1 MISFFIICSMS
12 DIINAKA
19 RIKNASAI
27 LISAS
32 NGLSISEGYNI
43 FANNEPFQ
51 EYFGDFQRKYG
62 VSNILQGALGGLP
75 TDAHDSFIRQLHKY
89 MIDDYKQS
97 QVFKNL
103 KELVS
108 DKDYFV
114 ITSNADKHFQLNGFD
129 ESKIWEVEGNFFDNQ
144 MKTPQW
150 QKQQERFQKFVDD
163 YSGKNVVQLELGIG
177 SRNRL
182 IKLPMMKMVESNPN
196 WFFITLNLQHEIY
209 ILKTIK
215 DRSIALPGDLNE
227 TISNLIK

>member
-1 MISFFIICSMS
+1 MS

-19 RIKNASAI
+19 RIKKASAI

-51 EYFGDFQRKYG
+51 EYFGDFQRQYG
-62 VSNILQGALGGLP
+62 ISNILQGALGGLP

-144 MKTPQW
+144 MHTPQW

-163 YSGKNVVQLELGIG
+163 YSSKNVVQLELGIG

-209 ILKTIK
+209 ILKTIN